1 MKSIL
6 TLLLIFSFSPDFV
19 AQETDVEQDTIE
31 LHSPKRAGLLS
42 AILPSAGQF
51 YNKKYWKMPLVYAGL
66 GTATYFIIDNSR
78 NYKKFRNE
86 YIGRIGT
93 DTTFVADP
101 ELSNYADNDLRT
113 VADTYKRWRDM
124 SYFAI
129 GAVYALQIIDAVVD
143 AHFFYW
149 ETKIKDD
156 ISFRLTPTPNLS
168 QKSIGLRLSL
178 KL

>member
-1 MKSIL
+1 
-6 TLLLIFSFSPDFV
+6 
-19 AQETDVEQDTIE
+19 
-31 LHSPKRAGLLS
+31 
-42 AILPSAGQF
+42 
-51 YNKKYWKMPLVYAGL
+51 MPLVYAGL
-66 GTATYFIIDNSR
+66 GTATYFIIDNTK
-78 NYKKFRNE
+78 NYKKFKNE
-86 YIGRIGT
+86 YVGRLNSPPDFT
-93 DTTFVADP
+93 PDP

-143 AHFFYW
+143 AHFFHW

-156 ISFRLTPTPNLS
+156 ISFRLSPAPNFS
-168 QKSIGLRLSL
+168 QKSFGLRFSL